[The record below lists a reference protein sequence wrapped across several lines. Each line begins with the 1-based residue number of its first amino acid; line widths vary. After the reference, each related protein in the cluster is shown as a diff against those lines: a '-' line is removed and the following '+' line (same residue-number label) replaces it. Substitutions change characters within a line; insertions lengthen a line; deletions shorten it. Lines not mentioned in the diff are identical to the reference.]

1 MNLPNKLTTLRI
13 ILIPIFIALFLYA
26 TSDIGKWIC
35 IAVFV
40 IASVTDFVD
49 GYIARKYN
57 LVSNFGK
64 FADPLADKLLVTAAL
79 ICFCCEGTLN
89 AWYAS
94 IITFREFMVTGIRIL
109 AIQDGVVI
117 AAGKSGKLKTVVQL
131 VATIAMLVDRIYL
144 LPFNVSFVLMTLAV
158 ILTVYSG
165 AEYLI
170 QNIHLFK
177 DVK

>member
-1 MNLPNKLTTLRI
+1 MNLPNKLTALRI
-13 ILIPIFIALFLYA
+13 ALIPVFIALFMYA
-26 TSDIGKWIC
+26 GSTAGKWLC
-35 IAVFV
+35 VV
-40 IASVTDFVD
+40 IFAFASITDFVD
-49 GYIARKYN
+49 GHIARKYN

-64 FADPLADKLLVTAAL
+64 FADPLADKMLVTAAL
-79 ICFCCEGTLN
+79 ICLCSEGTLN
-89 AWYAS
+89 PWYAI

-117 AAGKSGKLKTVVQL
+117 AAGKSGKLKTVIQL
-131 VATIAMLVDRIYL
+131 FAVIAMLVDRIWL
-144 LPFNVSFVLMTLAV
+144 LPLHISFVLMTLAV

-170 QNIHLFK
+170 KNIHLFK

>member
-13 ILIPIFIALFLYA
+13 ALIPVFIGLFLYA
-26 TSDIGKWIC
+26 NSTVGKWLC

-49 GYIARKYN
+49 GYVARKYN

-64 FADPLADKLLVTAAL
+64 FADPLADKMLVTAAL

-89 AWYAS
+89 AWYAI

-109 AIQDGVVI
+109 AISDGVVI
-117 AAGKSGKLKTVVQL
+117 AAAKAGKLKTVVQL
-131 VATIAMLVDRIYL
+131 IATIAMLVDRIYL
-144 LPFNVSFVLMTLAV
+144 LPFALSFVLMTLAV

-170 QNIHLFK
+170 KNIHLLNDAK
-177 DVK
+177 